1 MEGGLGQN
9 SVPSSS
15 SFDKSTVLDVKPLR
29 CMLPIF
35 PMSSQG
41 PSSGQYPSGF
51 APFFPF
57 GGPQESHAWTDPD
70 QDTPPSGVTLN
81 VPMPTPLRSFRSPIA
96 STPPK
101 HRALRG
107 SSSRSSKRKTQQS
120 QESLMDL
127 SSVVGIS
134 PAQRADGNREVVNL
148 VLMEFDALRRRI
160 SQLADAGEF
169 VSGVTKRG
177 DLKSGN
183 VLMTAGIRTNMNK
196 RVGAV
201 PGVEIG
207 DIFFF
212 RMELCVVGLH
222 AQSMGGI
229 DSLTIKDGL
238 EEEPLAVSIVSSY
251 EYDDHADDDD
261 VLIYSGQ
268 SGNFGKRDR
277 VACDQKLQGGNLALE
292 RSSRRHNEVRVIRGM
307 KDTANPSAKIY
318 VYDGLYKIQDS
329 WIEKGKHGSVV
340 FKYKL
345 VRMPR
350 QRSAFSVWKSVEKWK
365 TDSSSRTGLILSDLS
380 SGAESVPVPLVN
392 DVDHERLP
400 GGFTYFH
407 SLRYPKPVSLMQSSN
422 GCNCTKP
429 CVPGDLNCSC
439 IRRNEGDLPYTGNG
453 ILVSR
458 KSLVHECG
466 PTCRCFPNCK
476 NRVSQMGLKH
486 AFEVFKTSDRGW
498 GLRSW
503 DPIRAGS
510 FISEYAGEVIDKGNL
525 HQNEEL
531 AMKDEHAFNTNQIYP
546 PFKWNHTPQLLEEV
560 SSNDSSED
568 YDIPSP
574 LVISAKECGNVARF
588 MNHSCS
594 PNVFWQ
600 PVVYEEN
607 NQSFLHI
614 AFFSL
619 KHIPPMTELT
629 YDYGVSH
636 SDRAEGSGIPSGRK
650 KCLCGSSKCRGSFG

>member
-1 MEGGLGQN
+1 MEGGFGQN
-9 SVPSSS
+9 SVPSST
-15 SFDKSTVLDVKPLR
+15 SFDKFTILDVKPLR
-29 CMLPIF
+29 CLLPVF

-41 PSSGQYPSGF
+41 PSGF

-57 GGPQESHAWTDPD
+57 GGPQGPQAWTDLN
-70 QDTPPSGVTLN
+70 QHAPPSGETPDFL
-81 VPMPTPLRSFRSPIA
+81 MPTPIRSFRGPIDN
-96 STPPK
+96 TPSKRGAP
-101 HRALRG
+101 RG
-107 SSSRSSKRKTQQS
+107 SRSKSSQRKAKKIQVS
-120 QESLMDL
+120 QVDL

-134 PAQRADGNREVVNL
+134 PAQQTDGNLEVVSL

-160 SQLADAGEF
+160 SQLEDAREF
-169 VSGVTKRG
+169 ASGFTKRG
-177 DLKSGN
+177 DLKAGN
-183 VLMTAGIRTNMNK
+183 ILMTKGIRTNMKK

-212 RMELCVVGLH
+212 RMELCVVGIH

-229 DSLTIKDGL
+229 DYMSIKGGF
-238 EEEPLAVSIVSSY
+238 EEEPLAVSIVASGY
-251 EYDDHADDDD
+251 YDDNADDDD

-268 SGNFGKRDR
+268 SGNFGKKEKV
-277 VACDQKLQGGNLALE
+277 VADQKLQRGNLALE

-307 KDTANPSAKIY
+307 SDAANPNLKVY

-329 WIEKGKHGSVV
+329 WIEKGKDGSGV

-345 VRMPR
+345 VRMPG
-350 QRSAFSVWKSVEKWK
+350 QVSAFSVWKSVQKWK
-365 TDSSSRTGLILSDLS
+365 TDRSSRTGLIFSDLS
-380 SGAESVPVPLVN
+380 LGAESIPVSLVN
-392 DVDHERLP
+392 GVDHDRLP

-407 SLRYPKPVSLMQSSN
+407 SLRYTKPFSLMQSSN
-422 GCNCTKP
+422 GCDCTKA

-439 IRRNEGDLPYTGNG
+439 IRRNEGDFPYIGNG

-458 KSLVHECG
+458 RPLIHECG

-486 AFEVFKTSDRGW
+486 SLEVFKTRDRGW
-498 GLRSW
+498 GLRSL

-510 FISEYAGEVIDKGNL
+510 FVCEYAGEVIDKGNL
-525 HQNEEL
+525 NQNEEL
-531 AMKDEHAFNTNQIYP
+531 AIKDEYAFNTNRIYS
-546 PFKWNHTPQLLEEV
+546 PFKWNHTPQLLEDV
-560 SSNDSSED
+560 ISNDSCED

-574 LVISAKECGNVARF
+574 LIISAKEFGNVARF

-619 KHIPPMTELT
+619 RHIPPMTELT
-629 YDYGVSH
+629 YDYGISR
-636 SDRAEGSGIPSGRK
+636 SDYAKGSRIPRGRK
-650 KCLCGSSKCRGSFG
+650 QCLCGSSKCSGSFG

>member
-15 SFDKSTVLDVKPLR
+15 SSDKSMILDVKPLR
-29 CMLPIF
+29 CLLPIF

-57 GGPQESHAWTDPD
+57 GGPQESHAWTDLN
-70 QDTPPSGVTLN
+70 QHAPPSGD
-81 VPMPTPLRSFRSPIA
+81 VPMPTPIRTVRSPLDSIPSKRGA
-96 STPPK
+96 P
-101 HRALRG
+101 HG
-107 SSSRSSKRKTQQS
+107 SSSKSSQRKTKKS
-120 QESLMDL
+120 QESQMDL
-127 SSVVGIS
+127 CSIVGIS
-134 PAQRADGNREVVNL
+134 PDQQTDGDREVVNL
-148 VLMEFDALRRRI
+148 VLREFDALRRRI
-160 SQLADAGEF
+160 SQLEDA
-169 VSGVTKRG
+169 KRG
-177 DLKSGN
+177 DLRAGN
-183 VLMTAGIRTNMNK
+183 ILMTEGVRTNMTK
-196 RVGAV
+196 RVGVV
-201 PGVEIG
+201 PGIEIG
-207 DIFFF
+207 DIFYF

-229 DSLTIKDGL
+229 DSMTIKGGFED
-238 EEEPLAVSIVSSY
+238 EPLALSIVSSY

-268 SGNFGKRDR
+268 SGNFGKRDT
-277 VACDQKLQGGNLALE
+277 VAADQKLQGGNLALE

-307 KDTANPSAKIY
+307 KDPAAPNAKIY

-329 WIEKGKHGSVV
+329 WIEKGKHGSGV

-345 VRMPR
+345 VRVPG
-350 QRSAFSVWKSVEKWK
+350 QLSAFSVWKSVQKWK
-365 TDSSSRTGLILSDLS
+365 TDCSSRTGLILSDLS
-380 SGAESVPVPLVN
+380 SGAESIPVSLVN

-407 SLRYPKPVSLMQSSN
+407 SLRYSKPFSLMQSSD
-422 GCNCTKP
+422 GCNCTKT

-439 IRRNEGDLPYTGNG
+439 IRRNEGDFPYIGNG

-458 KSLVHECG
+458 KPLIHECG

-476 NRVSQMGLKH
+476 NRVSQLGLRH
-486 AFEVFKTSDRGW
+486 SLEVFKTRDRGW
-498 GLRSW
+498 GLRSL

-510 FISEYAGEVIDKGNL
+510 FICEYAGEVIDKGNL
-525 HQNEEL
+525 NQNEEL
-531 AMKDEHAFNTNQIYP
+531 AIKDEYAFNTNRIYP
-546 PFKWNHTPQLLEEV
+546 PFKWNHTPQLFEGV
-560 SSNDSSED
+560 DSDDPSED

-574 LVISAKECGNVARF
+574 LVISAKEFGNVARF

-619 KHIPPMTELT
+619 RHIPPMTELT
-629 YDYGVSH
+629 YDYGVSR
-636 SDRAEGSGIPSGRK
+636 SDHTEGRGMPGGRK